1 MNDEGIIRS
10 LDPMGRVVIPKEMR
24 KLLNV
29 MDGDKV
35 RIIKK
40 NNSVIIKRVA
50 GSCLVCGSE
59 QDLIE
64 YKDVCLC
71 RNCVKE
77 MDRMSDTKKY
87 QRK

>member
-40 NNSVIIKRVA
+40 NNSVVIKRVA
-50 GSCLVCGSE
+50 DSCLVCGNE

-64 YKDVCLC
+64 YKDACLC

-77 MDRMSDTKKY
+77 MDRMADTKKY

>member
-40 NNSVIIKRVA
+40 NNSVVIKRVA
-50 GSCLVCGSE
+50 DSCLVCGSE

>member
-50 GSCLVCGSE
+50 GSCFVSVSYTHLDVYKRQELRVSNE
-59 QDLIE
+59 DKNWRE
-64 YKDVCLC
+64 Y
-71 RNCVKE
+71 R
-77 MDRMSDTKKY
+77 
-87 QRK
+87 

>member
-35 RIIKK
+35 RIIKE
-40 NNSVIIKRVA
+40 NNSVVIKRVA
-50 GSCLVCGSE
+50 DSCLVCGSE

>member
-64 YKDVCLC
+64 YKDAWLC

-77 MDRMSDTKKY
+77 MDRMAE
-87 QRK
+87 